1 MKRNVLSSLFLLFF
15 SITAFAFPEQMSVTA
30 SSLNV
35 RSGPSADYEIVF
47 KLTQDEK
54 IEVLG
59 ATANKDWA
67 YFQNPDYPGQ
77 TLWVA
82 MPYLSKVT
90 PIVSSTP
97 VNKPLNTK
105 NTERKNPVVEGI
117 KTSGE
122 DASVINAVLDKWLFG
137 IFVICLIFLLI
148 GVVFRSKAGQKMS
161 EVEEFEKFLEGTSLD
176 VLLAEFKTKKEE
188 IENKITDGSSHY
200 EKLKLELNELERKV
214 EALDFGLRKPVFGFD
229 DPEELKEQIHEIR
242 QEQYEIIKSGLGT
255 EAYTTWTYFDS
266 KAKGQQMVDAYCAL
280 LLNAYNAEF
289 EAIRRSMRVSTR
301 GVAEGK
307 LEKLGEQ
314 LARLGE
320 AVACKISE
328 DYSNLKSIEL
338 DIWYE
343 NLVAK
348 EEAKQQRKK
357 HQKLLR
363 EQAKNK
369 SLSELDEIDKDTEY
383 RQSDLIKARKIA
395 SQLVGMDATEMAQ
408 KIEKLEAELAM
419 LEEKRI
425 AAMSQAQKT
434 RAGFIYVISNIGS
447 FGEGICKIGMTRRLE
462 PMERVTELGDAS
474 VPFRFDV
481 HALAFTTDAPTVESA
496 LHQKFNDRRVNKE
509 NNRKEFFSV
518 SPQEAEAA
526 FEELGLQ
533 SEWYFEV
540 EAREYRESLL
550 LRESM
555 NESKRIAET
564 QSLIDRYPEAI

>member
-1 MKRNVLSSLFLLFF
+1 M
-15 SITAFAFPEQMSVTA
+15 
-30 SSLNV
+30 
-35 RSGPSADYEIVF
+35 
-47 KLTQDEK
+47 
-54 IEVLG
+54 
-59 ATANKDWA
+59 
-67 YFQNPDYPGQ
+67 
-77 TLWVA
+77 
-82 MPYLSKVT
+82 
-90 PIVSSTP
+90 
-97 VNKPLNTK
+97 
-105 NTERKNPVVEGI
+105 
-117 KTSGE
+117 
-122 DASVINAVLDKWLFG
+122 
-137 IFVICLIFLLI
+137 
-148 GVVFRSKAGQKMS
+148 
-161 EVEEFEKFLEGTSLD
+161 
-176 VLLAEFKTKKEE
+176 
-188 IENKITDGSSHY
+188 
-200 EKLKLELNELERKV
+200 
-214 EALDFGLRKPVFGFD
+214 
-229 DPEELKEQIHEIR
+229 
-242 QEQYEIIKSGLGT
+242 
-255 EAYTTWTYFDS
+255 
-266 KAKGQQMVDAYCAL
+266 
-280 LLNAYNAEF
+280 
-289 EAIRRSMRVSTR
+289 
-301 GVAEGK
+301 
-307 LEKLGEQ
+307 
-314 LARLGE
+314 
-320 AVACKISE
+320 
-328 DYSNLKSIEL
+328 
-338 DIWYE
+338 
-343 NLVAK
+343 
-348 EEAKQQRKK
+348 
-357 HQKLLR
+357 LR

-564 QSLIDRYPEAI
+564 QSLVDRYPEAI